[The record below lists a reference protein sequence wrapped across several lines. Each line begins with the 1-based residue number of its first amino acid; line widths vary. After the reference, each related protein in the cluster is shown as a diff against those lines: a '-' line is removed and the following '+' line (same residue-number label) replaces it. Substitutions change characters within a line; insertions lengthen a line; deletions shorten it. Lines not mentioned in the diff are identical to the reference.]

1 MRYGEQEQAA
11 IAHMESSHSH
21 ASGTIPP
28 EDERDMARETQA
40 EINQFNETGRATESS
55 DDATEVYA
63 GSYAGLLPLLQRLD
77 KRLAAAITAADQVFA
92 ARAAGD
98 LYRGLAISPADVVA
112 ALGRVPGEPL
122 LLLRTQVHAIAEA
135 TNSLSVRRLLWL
147 QSTYGLSDFDLDVIV
162 IALAP
167 EVDLRYERLYAY
179 VQDDVTK
186 KRPTVDLAL
195 NLLCSCAE
203 EKIEERTRFAA
214 DAPLVQHGLI
224 HLLADPHQ
232 DQPPLLARYLKL
244 DEQIVRLL
252 LGDDSL
258 DPRLAPFCR
267 LKQPSAILDDQ
278 PLNPETKRA
287 LDVLTKLAREERL
300 PLRLYFQGPS
310 GSGKSQTAEAMAH
323 EIGVRFLSADLAKSP
338 ATLADFEAALVCL
351 LREASF
357 RDAVLYLYG
366 LDALRE
372 EEQQGRYQCL
382 LRAVAECRRT
392 TLLSGTQDWIPSVSG
407 PAGVTVVSFAMPR
420 FEERRAQWVSSLAQ
434 SGASLAPAELDAL
447 SARFRL
453 TPKQID
459 HAVASACNLAI
470 WRAASEYA
478 TQKPNR
484 VLDQKPDLRDFF
496 RCAREQTGHDLA
508 GMARK
513 IEPKYKWDDIVLPE
527 EIKTQLKEVCQR
539 VTYQHQVL
547 NNWGFGN
554 KLSMGKGVNVL
565 FSGSSGT
572 GKTMAAEVIASELG
586 LDLYKIDLSQIMS
599 KYIGETAKKIDAIFK
614 ANVNGIL
621 FFDEADALFG
631 KRSEVKDAHD
641 RYANIDV
648 SYLLQKM
655 DECKGI
661 AILAT
666 NLHDNM
672 DQAFLRRLA
681 FCVHFPFPDEA
692 HRRRIWERAW
702 PREAPLGKN
711 VDLDVLASEFKL
723 SGGNIKNIALAAAFL
738 GATEGVQIN
747 AQHVLHATSREYQKL
762 GKTLARASDG
772 RQGAAE

>member
-21 ASGTIPP
+21 ASGSIPP
-28 EDERDMARETQA
+28 EDERDIARETQA
-40 EINQFNETGRATESS
+40 EIHQFNETGRATEPS

-77 KRLAAAITAADQVFA
+77 ERLAAAITAADQVFA

-122 LLLRTQVHAIAEA
+122 LPLRTQVHAIAEA
-135 TNSLSVRRLLWL
+135 TNSLSVRRLQWL

-162 IALAP
+162 VALAP

-195 NLLCSCAE
+195 NLLCSSAE

-214 DAPLVQHGLI
+214 DAPLIQHGLI

-287 LDVLTKLAREERL
+287 LDVLIKLAREERL

-338 ATLADFEAALVCL
+338 ATLADFEAVLVCL

-382 LRAVAECRRT
+382 LRAVAECRGIT
-392 TLLSGTQDWIPSVSG
+392 ILTGTQDWIPFVSG

-420 FEERRAQWVSSLAQ
+420 FEERRVQWVSSLAQ

-478 TQKPNR
+478 TQMPNS

-496 RCAREQTGHDLA
+496 RCAREQTGHGLA

-513 IEPKYKWDDIVLPE
+513 IEPKYKWDDIVLPD
-527 EIKTQLKEVCQR
+527 EIK
-539 VTYQHQVL
+539 
-547 NNWGFGN
+547 
-554 KLSMGKGVNVL
+554 
-565 FSGSSGT
+565 
-572 GKTMAAEVIASELG
+572 
-586 LDLYKIDLSQIMS
+586 
-599 KYIGETAKKIDAIFK
+599 IG
-614 ANVNGIL
+614 
-621 FFDEADALFG
+621 
-631 KRSEVKDAHD
+631 
-641 RYANIDV
+641 
-648 SYLLQKM
+648 
-655 DECKGI
+655 
-661 AILAT
+661 
-666 NLHDNM
+666 
-672 DQAFLRRLA
+672 
-681 FCVHFPFPDEA
+681 
-692 HRRRIWERAW
+692 RA
-702 PREAPLGKN
+702 
-711 VDLDVLASEFKL
+711 
-723 SGGNIKNIALAAAFL
+723 
-738 GATEGVQIN
+738 
-747 AQHVLHATSREYQKL
+747 
-762 GKTLARASDG
+762 
-772 RQGAAE
+772 

>member
-40 EINQFNETGRATESS
+40 EIHQFNEMGRATEPS